1 MSDSAIVKWD
11 VSSSSEGELEG
22 EGTGSATRG
31 RAARSAKMGNFG
43 GVCESR
49 GAMLVR

>member
-1 MSDSAIVKWD
+1 MSERAIVKWD
-11 VSSSSEGELEG
+11 VSSSREGELEG

-31 RAARSAKMGNFG
+31 RAARSARMGSFG

-49 GAMLVR
+49 GAMFVR